1 MHHSNKKVLA
11 NKIKLLRAEG
21 KAPKQAVAM
30 ALSMAKTG
38 KLKKTKSNSK
48 PQLPKRGQRAGK
60 K

>member
-48 PQLPKRGQRAGK
+48 PKLPKRGQRAGK